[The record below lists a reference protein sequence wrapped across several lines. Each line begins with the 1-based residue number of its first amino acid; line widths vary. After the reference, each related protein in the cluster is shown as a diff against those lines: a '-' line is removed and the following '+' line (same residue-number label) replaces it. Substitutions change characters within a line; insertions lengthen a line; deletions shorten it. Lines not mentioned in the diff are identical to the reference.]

1 MNDISLMYLLQL
13 AWRRIWALAIALIF
27 FATCAFCFC
36 KFLATPA
43 YTATASVLVTNGG
56 TITNESAATS
66 SESVNGTDITA
77 SLNLANTIVDI
88 LKTSDIYKQLADK
101 MTTDY
106 TYQDLLGK
114 ATVTRRNE
122 DTLFVDIRFRAA
134 TGKEAI
140 LLANTF
146 VSIAPDYI
154 TKYIP
159 YSNAMTASTADKA
172 EKVYPRTAFTTA
184 VAGFVGAVLAFVIV
198 LIIDSF
204 DQAIK
209 GEEDFT
215 DNYDI
220 PLLGTVPDFE
230 NTAVMG
236 YNAKG
241 GYHNGY

>member
-13 AWRRIWALAIALIF
+13 AWRRIWALVIALVF

-36 KFLATPA
+36 KFLATPS
-43 YTATASVLVTNGG
+43 YMATASVLVTNGG
-56 TITNESAATS
+56 TITNEIATA

-77 SLNLANTIVDI
+77 SLSLANTIVDI
-88 LKTSDIYKQLADK
+88 LKTSDIYKQLAGK
-101 MTTDY
+101 INVDY
-106 TYQDLLGK
+106 TYQELINK
-114 ATVTRRNE
+114 VSVTRRNE
-122 DTLFVDIRFRAA
+122 NTLFVDIKFKAS
-134 TGKEAI
+134 TENEAI

-146 VSIAPDYI
+146 ASLAPEYI

-172 EKVYPRTAFTTA
+172 DKVYPRTAVTTA
-184 VAGFVGAVLAFVIV
+184 VAGLVGAALAFVVV

-215 DNYDI
+215 SNYDI
-220 PLLGTVPDFE
+220 PLLGSVPDFE

-236 YNAKG
+236 YSTKG